1 MSWKRI
7 CNGLLGPDIPVHLRD
22 DFTLLTA
29 RHMRGQARLLF
40 VGFIL
45 SLPMVVLGA
54 SPGAG
59 PLVAYG
65 LPAAIFVLC
74 ALALASVARP
84 LWSMNSTSLIFLKPA
99 TRLATN
105 DMISSAVKP
114 GPLATT

>member
-65 LPAAIFVLC
+65 QEPTKIAG
-74 ALALASVARP
+74 ARCQY
-84 LWSMNSTSLIFLKPA
+84 STQ
-99 TRLATN
+99 TEDRGQ
-105 DMISSAVKP
+105 SSN
-114 GPLATT
+114 